1 MGNSNML
8 RPFILAALAIIV
20 TAGAAHA
27 ADLAQ
32 QSRIGA
38 LFAEPVVKGR
48 RVVVAREPKPV
59 EEEIVTYAPEVDVA
73 SVVHGYYGKPNS
85 YYYRSYYGSKPGTI
99 FDLGPITSRAPYG
112 CSFYGYC

>member
-1 MGNSNML
+1 ML
-8 RPFILAALAIIV
+8 RLLASALMTLAVIAIAA
-20 TAGAAHA
+20 TSGAQA

-38 LFAEPVVKGR
+38 LFADPVKKSR
-48 RVVVAREPKPV
+48 RVVVVRTEKPV

-85 YYYRSYYGSKPGTI
+85 YYYRSYYGTSKELI
-99 FDLGPITSRAPYG
+99 FSRAPYG